1 MKDNNKALFL
11 YTGLIFLVAL
21 VIILISMFGQ
31 NNFKSKEALPV
42 SAPSGWG
49 ISEKAALISE
59 ENLKLEEENRSLKAD
74 LSDRD
79 TKIETLTAE
88 NAAQAEVINNYNILL
103 DCYAMYRDRKYEE
116 AKNLFLTV
124 NKSVLPAEVQFLYDE
139 LLEKIS

>member
-31 NNFKSKEALPV
+31 NNFKSKEVLSV

-103 DCYAMYRDRKYEE
+103 DCYAMYRDRKYEK

>member
-31 NNFKSKEALPV
+31 NNFKSKEVLPV

-103 DCYAMYRDRKYEE
+103 DCYTMYRDRKYEE

>member
-1 MKDNNKALFL
+1 MKDNNKSLFL

-21 VIILISMFGQ
+21 IIILISMFGQ
-31 NNFKSKEALPV
+31 NSFKRKQTLAV

-59 ENLKLEEENRSLKAD
+59 ENLKLEEENRQLKAD
-74 LSDRD
+74 LAERD

-88 NAAQAEVINNYNILL
+88 NASQSEIIKNYNILL
-103 DCYAMYRDRKYEE
+103 NCYSLYRDRKYED
-116 AKNLFLTV
+116 AKQLFLTV
-124 NKSVLPAEVQFLYDE
+124 NAALLPTEVQGLYNE

>member
-1 MKDNNKALFL
+1 MKDNNKSLFL

-21 VIILISMFGQ
+21 IIILISMFGQ
-31 NNFKSKEALPV
+31 NSFKRKQTLAV

-59 ENLKLEEENRSLKAD
+59 ENLKLEEENRQLKAD
-74 LSDRD
+74 LVERD

-88 NAAQAEVINNYNILL
+88 NASQSEIIKNYNILL
-103 DCYAMYRDRKYEE
+103 NCYSLYRDRKYED
-116 AKNLFLTV
+116 AKQLFLTV
-124 NKSVLPAEVQFLYDE
+124 NAALLPTEVQGLYNE